1 MLLSAG
7 DKTRPRSQSKRR
19 IDLTRRNSS
28 NITVRDSKVPLS
40 IMNRATRQQINKEI
54 KDLNITLD

>member
-19 IDLTRRNSS
+19 IWPPVGAASEQVGALNAQRGTADSPEEVPIWLERR
-28 NITVRDSKVPLS
+28 
-40 IMNRATRQQINKEI
+40 A
-54 KDLNITLD
+54 